1 MSVLIVPLDL
11 IGHQNIISNVICP
24 ARFEFSFL
32 TSLVQATIPEKGQPQ
47 DKDQRIKLV
56 NPTLGI
62 LPGASLF
69 LLDYSVSGIK
79 SLQLQLGKATDD
91 LVTVLLSTLIIT
103 SVNGK
108 FFRLGIMCYSP
119 VHLKHLAF

>member
-1 MSVLIVPLDL
+1 M
-11 IGHQNIISNVICP
+11 
-24 ARFEFSFL
+24 
-32 TSLVQATIPEKGQPQ
+32 SLVQATIPEKGQPQ

-79 SLQLQLGKATDD
+79 SLQLRLGKATDD

-119 VHLKHLAF
+119 VYLKHLAF